1 MDSQKRLLPVGEENF
16 AYIRRNN
23 LYYVDK
29 TQFIEKLLTNWGKA
43 NLFTRPRR
51 FGKSLNMSMLKN
63 FFEIGCDKKLFDG
76 LYIAQKQ
83 SLCEQ
88 YMGHF
93 PVISLTLKGVD
104 ASSYEKAK
112 KILAKIINEEARRL
126 QYLLQSD
133 KLTDIDKKV
142 FLSLLDGNME
152 ESTLVYSIREL
163 TELLGKHYDKPVIV
177 LIDEYDVPL
186 AKANENHYY
195 DEMVGLIRGLF
206 ANAIKTNDNLQFAV
220 LTGCLR
226 VAKESIFTGLNNFK
240 VHSLTNVAFDEYF
253 GFTDSEVRELLQYYD
268 QMGHYDTVKEWYD
281 GYRFGNVD
289 VYCPWDVICYISDHI
304 EDPGKEPDNYWLN
317 TSDNSVIYHFID
329 NMGKMR
335 QLTKA
340 ELEDLVSG
348 GTVQKEL
355 SLELTYKDLY
365 SSAEN
370 IWSALFMTGYLTQCG
385 EPEGKLYN
393 LAIPNKEIR
402 NIILNHILFL
412 FQKKVEED
420 GTLHQKFCQA
430 LENGETENV
439 ERYLNEYMAKTISIR
454 DTASRRSDKE
464 NFYHGIL
471 MGVLSFKA
479 GWTTKSN
486 MESGNG
492 FSDILIWSD
501 DSDIG
506 IVLELKYAD
515 SGLTDGICKKALE
528 QIEQNNYADVLQQKG
543 CNKILKYGM
552 VFHKK
557 SCKVV
562 LADNNES

>member
-1 MDSQKRLLPVGEENF
+1 M
-16 AYIRRNN
+16 
-23 LYYVDK
+23 
-29 TQFIEKLLTNWGKA
+29 WG
-43 NLFTRPRR
+43 
-51 FGKSLNMSMLKN
+51 
-63 FFEIGCDKKLFDG
+63 
-76 LYIAQKQ
+76 
-83 SLCEQ
+83 
-88 YMGHF
+88 
-93 PVISLTLKGVD
+93 
-104 ASSYEKAK
+104 
-112 KILAKIINEEARRL
+112 AR
-126 QYLLQSD
+126 
-133 KLTDIDKKV
+133 
-142 FLSLLDGNME
+142 
-152 ESTLVYSIREL
+152 
-163 TELLGKHYDKPVIV
+163 
-177 LIDEYDVPL
+177 
-186 AKANENHYY
+186 
-195 DEMVGLIRGLF
+195 
-206 ANAIKTNDNLQFAV
+206 
-220 LTGCLR
+220 
-226 VAKESIFTGLNNFK
+226 
-240 VHSLTNVAFDEYF
+240 
-253 GFTDSEVRELLQYYD
+253 
-268 QMGHYDTVKEWYD
+268 
-281 GYRFGNVD
+281 
-289 VYCPWDVICYISDHI
+289 
-304 EDPGKEPDNYWLN
+304 
-317 TSDNSVIYHFID
+317 
-329 NMGKMR
+329 
-335 QLTKA
+335 
-340 ELEDLVSG
+340 
-348 GTVQKEL
+348 
-355 SLELTYKDLY
+355 
-365 SSAEN
+365 
-370 IWSALFMTGYLTQCG
+370 
-385 EPEGKLYN
+385 
-393 LAIPNKEIR
+393 IPNKEIR

-557 SCKVV
+557 FCKVV

>member
-1 MDSQKRLLPVGEENF
+1 
-16 AYIRRNN
+16 
-23 LYYVDK
+23 
-29 TQFIEKLLTNWGKA
+29 
-43 NLFTRPRR
+43 
-51 FGKSLNMSMLKN
+51 
-63 FFEIGCDKKLFDG
+63 
-76 LYIAQKQ
+76 
-83 SLCEQ
+83 
-88 YMGHF
+88 MGHF